1 MASTDPILQ
10 ALTTLITEQARSSG
24 ELTRVSDQLNRL
36 SGDVTGLSG
45 DVTRLSGEV
54 TRLSGETSR
63 LGGEQIRLRIDMM
76 ERFERVENHLTV
88 IREDIGVNM
97 GRADRAH
104 LAADNTRDE
113 MHALSGQVQSM
124 ERRQRTLSLRMDQ
137 IDKPPAS

>member
-45 DVTRLSGEV
+45 EV
-54 TRLSGETSR
+54 TRLSGETTR

>member
-36 SGDVTGLSG
+36 SGEVTGLSG
-45 DVTRLSGEV
+45 DVTRLSV
-54 TRLSGETSR
+54 ETTR

>member
-1 MASTDPILQ
+1 MASTDPVLQ

-54 TRLSGETSR
+54 TRLSGETTR

>member
-45 DVTRLSGEV
+45 EV
-54 TRLSGETSR
+54 TRLSVETTR

>member
-1 MASTDPILQ
+1 
-10 ALTTLITEQARSSG
+10 
-24 ELTRVSDQLNRL
+24 
-36 SGDVTGLSG
+36 
-45 DVTRLSGEV
+45 
-54 TRLSGETSR
+54 
-63 LGGEQIRLRIDMM
+63 MM